1 MTEPHPPAPRPW
13 FSRGDEEFDRLF
25 FSHPW
30 ERTRLGPIESWPKT
44 LRGYVDLILRLPTP
58 AIIFWGPEHL
68 QLYNAGYA
76 VIMGPR
82 HPKYLGA
89 TYAECWPDTYPTIH
103 PWMQRVLSGEVLEV
117 VNAPFTLTRHGFP
130 EEAYFTFAF
139 TPLRDD
145 EGRIGGFLQ
154 PVIETTAEVLA
165 QRRVAVLR
173 GLSPDKVTAADVSA
187 ALATDPNDVP
197 FSHLYLWSETGR
209 RLVLTASS
217 GPVEGPLDPPA
228 PALEAFSTGALQ
240 GPFPAAEIV
249 PAEGDPGARA
259 VAVPIRRSAS
269 EPVRGAM
276 IFGVSPRLPFDD
288 AYRAFLES
296 VAREISA
303 NLAAGQEQR
312 ARLDAERE
320 RQNLRD
326 FFMQTPVPLCI
337 LLGRDLRFALANR
350 PYLELVGRDVM
361 GLTVREAFSDAE
373 AADYTRILDQ
383 VFESGEPFVGKEM
396 TLRLERGPLR
406 IVNVSYTPLRA
417 GDGEVKGILGFVY
430 DVTAEA
436 QARKRSEL
444 LAADLQLAVR
454 ARDEF
459 LGIASHELKT
469 PLTALRMELQG
480 ALRRGSP
487 PDSARLLRATDR
499 LTRLIDDML
508 DIARIDAGKL
518 SLTVH
523 ETELSPLVDDVI
535 DRFEPQWA
543 AAQMQVERD
552 LQPGLFGVWDS
563 YRLEQVLTNLF
574 TNAMKYAPGAPVTVS
589 AIRRGNFAVLT
600 VSDRGPGIAQH
611 DRERIFGRFER
622 AVSERSVGGLGLGLY
637 ISQQI
642 VRAHGGSIRVESHDG
657 GGASFVVELPLRK
670 SVDG

>member
-1 MTEPHPPAPRPW
+1 LTERLVPDPRPW
-13 FSRGDEEFDRLF
+13 FSRGDADFDRLF
-25 FSHPW
+25 FSHAW
-30 ERTRLGPIESWPKT
+30 ERTRLGPLESWPKT

-58 AIIFWGPEHL
+58 AIIFWGPDHL

-103 PWMQRVLSGEVLEV
+103 PWMQRVLAGEVLEV

-139 TPLRDD
+139 TPLRNDD
-145 EGRIGGFLQ
+145 GQIGGFLQ
-154 PVIETTAEVLA
+154 PVIETTADVLA
-165 QRRVAVLR
+165 QRRAAVLR
-173 GLSPDKVTAADVSA
+173 GLTPDKVTAADVSA

-197 FSHLYLWSETGR
+197 FSHLYLWNESAQ

-217 GPVEGPLDPPA
+217 GPANAPVDA
-228 PALEAFSTGALQ
+228 PAQAIEAFTSGSLQ
-240 GPFPAAEIV
+240 GPSPVSEIV
-249 PAEGDPGARA
+249 PWHTDPGARA
-259 VAVPIRRSAS
+259 VAVPVRRSAA

-276 IFGVSPRLPFDD
+276 VFGVSPRLPFDD
-288 AYRAFLES
+288 AYGSFFES
-296 VAREISA
+296 VAREISG
-303 NLAAGQEQR
+303 NLAAGHEQE

-337 LLGRDLRFALANR
+337 LLGRELRYALANR
-350 PYLELVGRDVM
+350 PYLELVGREVM
-361 GLTVREAFSDAE
+361 GLTLREAFSEEE
-373 AADYTRILDQ
+373 AAEYTRLLDQ
-383 VFESGEPFVGKEM
+383 VFETGEPFVGKEM
-396 TLRLERGPLR
+396 ALQLKGRPLR

-417 GDGEVKGILGFVY
+417 TTGEVKGILGFVY

-436 QARKRSEL
+436 QERKRSES
-444 LAADLQLAVR
+444 LAADLRRAVK

-480 ALRRGSP
+480 AQRRGSP

-518 SLTVH
+518 SLTTH
-523 ETELSPLVDDVI
+523 ETELSPLVNDVI

-543 AAQMQVERD
+543 AAQMQVERN
-552 LQPGLFGVWDS
+552 LEPGLVGIWDA

-574 TNAMKYAPGAPVTVS
+574 TNAMKYAPGTPVKVS
-589 AIRRGNFAVLT
+589 AARKDGVAVLT
-600 VSDRGPGIAQH
+600 VSDRGPGIAPH

-622 AVSERSVGGLGLGLY
+622 ATSERSVSGLGLGLH

-642 VRAHGGSIRVESHDG
+642 VLAHGGRIRAENHDG
-657 GGASFVVELPLRK
+657 GGASFVVELPLR
-670 SVDG
+670 